1 MVTQIFRNFFP
12 ETFEI
17 FDRSF
22 SRDVITFQNL
32 KLRHKKRYIYI
43 CLQFCSSI
51 TCFVQK
57 PGHFEFPDYVGA
69 WHKATIE
76 FVEQYIL
83 ISWFWALLEVRA
95 VGKVLNMWMLVFSI
109 LIISRLGI
117 ESKFHMFTLF
127 SGCHIGVPEVHQ
139 HGVFILEAL

>member
-51 TCFVQK
+51 ACFVQK

-69 WHKATIE
+69 
-76 FVEQYIL
+76 
-83 ISWFWALLEVRA
+83 
-95 VGKVLNMWMLVFSI
+95 
-109 LIISRLGI
+109 
-117 ESKFHMFTLF
+117 
-127 SGCHIGVPEVHQ
+127 
-139 HGVFILEAL
+139 